1 MNNKKNKQ
9 KWLNIQDN
17 KAKCCANCSQLE
29 KDLSGNYK
37 CMFSLTWNNRSG
49 ACFSIDAKHI
59 FKPRRL
65 CFEKYNGKNIKNGI
79 RFYNGCPSILQK
91 IINKAQVL

>member
-37 CMFSLTWNNRSG
+37 SMFSLT
-49 ACFSIDAKHI
+49 
-59 FKPRRL
+59 
-65 CFEKYNGKNIKNGI
+65 
-79 RFYNGCPSILQK
+79 
-91 IINKAQVL
+91 